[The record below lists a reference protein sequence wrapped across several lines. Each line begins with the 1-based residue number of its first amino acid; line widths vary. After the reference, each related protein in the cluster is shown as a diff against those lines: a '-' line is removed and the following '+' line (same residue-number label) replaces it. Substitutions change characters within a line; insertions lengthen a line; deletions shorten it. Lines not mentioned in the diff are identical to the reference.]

1 MMPGARYARW
11 IMLVVAAIVVV
22 GLLAAMAT
30 ASGGSLTH

>member
-11 IMLVVAAIVVV
+11 IMLVVAAVVIL

-30 ASGGSLTH
+30 ASGGAIR